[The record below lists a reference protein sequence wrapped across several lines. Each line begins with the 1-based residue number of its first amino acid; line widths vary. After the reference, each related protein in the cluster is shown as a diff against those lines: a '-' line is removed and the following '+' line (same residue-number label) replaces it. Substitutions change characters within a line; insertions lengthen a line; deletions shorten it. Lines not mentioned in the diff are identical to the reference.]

1 MNVDDLSHTQLKE
14 LSEKYPEFKKYMLK
28 NRFVKKSVK
37 AWRNLLLQKPK
48 FESIAWYC
56 SKGTAALLS
65 LKPEFAQNFDWKLDF
80 LYDDWVKLLMYQP
93 QFIDKCDSDKFR
105 DFDAFLHWLPL
116 LMRQPSLRNIAEKY
130 SDGRIAMLIA
140 FSDYAEKYDEYD
152 SLWRHDKFKV
162 IQLRPELM
170 EKFST
175 LDDIRPHEWEYLMTS
190 NSDFVEVAKKYQNG
204 ITALIRINPKNTKL
218 VKDWH
223 AFTIYQWVE
232 ILQQQPQ
239 LRCEFEAIHKWS
251 ELSTSEWG
259 RLLMYQPQ
267 FANMC
272 DKFADMS
279 PTRRKWLL
287 QCEPSLEKYFS
298 QYTLSRK
305 EKINPN
311 QKTLEFSEE

>member
-14 LSEKYPEFKKYMLK
+14 SSEKYPEFKKYLLK
-28 NRFVKKSVK
+28 NRFIKKSVK

-56 SKGTAALLS
+56 PKGAVALLS
-65 LKPEFAQNFDWKLDF
+65 LKPELAQNFDWKLDF
-80 LYDDWVKLLMYQP
+80 LYDDRVKLLMYQP
-93 QFIDKCDSDKFR
+93 QFVDKCDSDKFR
-105 DFDAFLHWLPL
+105 DFDAFLNWLPL
-116 LMRQPSLRNIAEKY
+116 LMRQPSLGNIAEKY

-170 EKFST
+170 DKFST
-175 LDDIRPHEWEYLMTS
+175 LEDIRPHEWKYLMTS
-190 NSDFVEVAKKYQNG
+190 NSDFVEVAKKYYNG
-204 ITALIRINPKNTKL
+204 LTALIRINPANTKL
-218 VKDWH
+218 VKDWRV
-223 AFTIYQWVE
+223 FTIYQWVE

-239 LRCEFEAIHKWS
+239 LREEFEAIHKWS
-251 ELSTSEWG
+251 ELSTSEWIH
-259 RLLMYQPQ
+259 LLMFQPE

-287 QCEPSLEKYFS
+287 KCEPSLEKYFP
-298 QYTLSRK
+298 QYVLPRK
-305 EKINPN
+305 EKVNPIN
-311 QKTLEFSEE
+311 KL